1 LFVICADIIP
11 GTDFVENNINIFKTL
26 SFCSFLFNFHIG
38 TTLTFP
44 PIEISFNVFSW
55 FVRCFAGHLPEEHT
69 YHVWDLF
76 FSRMNSGSGG
86 E

>member
-1 LFVICADIIP
+1 MLNVADMYVVLTLLKIIL
-11 GTDFVENNINIFKTL
+11 IFTTL
-26 SFCSFLFNFHIG
+26 FLFFFFLFLLFLLG